1 MRGQCDDLIVVVLS
15 GRPVL
20 ISDHVEDWDAV
31 VAAWLPGSEGDGVAD
46 VLFGTQPFT
55 GTLPY
60 TWPRDAAQLPE
71 PGDDAL
77 FPYGFGLT
85 GNG

>member
-1 MRGQCDDLIVVVLS
+1 M
-15 GRPVL
+15 
-20 ISDHVEDWDAV
+20 
-31 VAAWLPGSEGDGVAD
+31 AD